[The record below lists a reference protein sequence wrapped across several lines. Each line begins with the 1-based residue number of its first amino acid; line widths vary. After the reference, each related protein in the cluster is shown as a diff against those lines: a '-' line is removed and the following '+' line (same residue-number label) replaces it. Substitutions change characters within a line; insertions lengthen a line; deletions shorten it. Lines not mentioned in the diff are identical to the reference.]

1 MQTNL
6 STYLL
11 SGMINLNQFA
21 SDSFAGAR
29 TQLQQQS
36 SPSAFAPNA
45 SSSVPSI
52 TSNFTS
58 SYHPMATSITHMQQE
73 RGLLSVIVLY
83 FIMRHTSQLFVC
95 LYVYCVCMYVCMY
108 VCVYVMYVCMYVCM
122 CVCYVCMYVYMLC
135 MYVCMYVLCM
145 YVMYVCMYVC
155 MSINQLT
162 NELVCKIIMIM

>member
-21 SDSFAGAR
+21 SDSFPGAR

-95 LYVYCVCMYVCMY
+95 LYIYCVCMYVCI
-108 VCVYVMYVCMYVCM
+108 CM
-122 CVCYVCMYVYMLC
+122 CVCMYVYYVRIYVYVYVHVYV
-135 MYVCMYVLCM
+135 YVCMYLSVYDGPKSLIFSCDSYLGGVLQG
-145 YVMYVCMYVC
+145 
-155 MSINQLT
+155 I
-162 NELVCKIIMIM
+162 K